1 VKDVR
6 KVVVPE
12 WGPSFENE
20 PEIQDYGHSL
30 IEMIMAKGS
39 NRLKGAINVSG
50 KHVLELKAM
59 SDKASKSLEMGSFY
73 RNDPFKRKS
82 INALFKKILMV
93 LC

>member
-1 VKDVR
+1 V
-6 KVVVPE
+6 
-12 WGPSFENE
+12 GPSFENE

-30 IEMIMAKGS
+30 IEMIIRFKQAERS
-39 NRLKGAINVSG
+39 YQCIR

>member
-1 VKDVR
+1 MLEKL
-6 KVVVPE
+6 
-12 WGPSFENE
+12 WFLSGGLFENE

-30 IEMIMAKGS
+30 EMIMAKGS

-82 INALFKKILMV
+82 INALSKKILMV

>member
-12 WGPSFENE
+12 WGPLENE

-59 SDKASKSLEMGSFY
+59 SDKASKSWRWVAY

-82 INALFKKILMV
+82 INALLKKILMV

>member
-12 WGPSFENE
+12 WGPLLKMSLKSK
-20 PEIQDYGHSL
+20 IMGSL

-59 SDKASKSLEMGSFY
+59 SDKASLEMGSFY

-82 INALFKKILMV
+82 INALFKRF
-93 LC
+93 

>member
-1 VKDVR
+1 MLEKL
-6 KVVVPE
+6 
-12 WGPSFENE
+12 WFLSGALFENE

-59 SDKASKSLEMGSFY
+59 SDKASKSLEMGSSTETIHLKE
-73 RNDPFKRKS
+73 R
-82 INALFKKILMV
+82 V
-93 LC
+93 

>member
-1 VKDVR
+1 V
-6 KVVVPE
+6 
-12 WGPSFENE
+12 GPSFENE

-59 SDKASKSLEMGSFY
+59 SDKASLEMGSFY

-82 INALFKKILMV
+82 INALFKRF
-93 LC
+93 

>member
-1 VKDVR
+1 V
-6 KVVVPE
+6 
-12 WGPSFENE
+12 GPSFENE

-73 RNDPFKRKS
+73 RNDPFKER
-82 INALFKKILMV
+82 V
-93 LC
+93 

>member
-1 VKDVR
+1 VKDLE
-6 KVVVPE
+6 KL
-12 WGPSFENE
+12 WFLSGALFENE

-30 IEMIMAKGS
+30 IKIMAKGS

>member
-1 VKDVR
+1 V
-6 KVVVPE
+6 
-12 WGPSFENE
+12 PSFENE

-39 NRLKGAINVSG
+39 NRQRSYQCIRKTCIGT
-50 KHVLELKAM
+50 EAM

-82 INALFKKILMV
+82 INALFKKILTKQNS
-93 LC
+93 C

>member
-1 VKDVR
+1 MLEKL
-6 KVVVPE
+6 
-12 WGPSFENE
+12 WFLSGALFENE
-20 PEIQDYGHSL
+20 PEIKIMGIVLS
-30 IEMIMAKGS
+30 EMIMAKGS

-82 INALFKKILMV
+82 INALSKKILMV

>member
-6 KVVVPE
+6 KVAVPE
-12 WGPSFENE
+12 WGLKTGTR
-20 PEIQDYGHSL
+20 DRGHNL
-30 IEMIMAKGS
+30 IEMIMS
-39 NRLKGAINVSG
+39 RFRLKGAINVSG

-59 SDKASKSLEMGSFY
+59 AIKRLNLEMGSF

-82 INALFKKILMV
+82 INAQKILMV

>member
-12 WGPSFENE
+12 WGPLENE
-20 PEIQDYGHSL
+20 PEIQDYSL

-59 SDKASKSLEMGSFY
+59 SDKGL
-73 RNDPFKRKS
+73 NP
-82 INALFKKILMV
+82 
-93 LC
+93 

>member
-1 VKDVR
+1 V
-6 KVVVPE
+6 
-12 WGPSFENE
+12 GALFENE

-30 IEMIMAKGS
+30 IEMIKGS

-59 SDKASKSLEMGSFY
+59 SDKASNLEMGSFY
-73 RNDPFKRKS
+73 RNDPFKERVKC
-82 INALFKKILMV
+82 AFQKILMALLNKV

>member
-1 VKDVR
+1 V
-6 KVVVPE
+6 
-12 WGPSFENE
+12 GALFENE

-30 IEMIMAKGS
+30 IEMIKGS

-59 SDKASKSLEMGSFY
+59 SDKASNLRWVASTETIHLK
-73 RNDPFKRKS
+73 KRVKC
-82 INALFKKILMV
+82 AFQKILMALLNKV

>member
-12 WGPSFENE
+12 WGLFENE

-39 NRLKGAINVSG
+39 NRLKGAINVS
-50 KHVLELKAM
+50 ENM
-59 SDKASKSLEMGSFY
+59 Y
-73 RNDPFKRKS
+73 WN
-82 INALFKKILMV
+82 
-93 LC
+93 

>member
-6 KVVVPE
+6 SCGSE

-39 NRLKGAINVSG
+39 NRLLKGSYQCI
-50 KHVLELKAM
+50 
-59 SDKASKSLEMGSFY
+59 
-73 RNDPFKRKS
+73 RKTC
-82 INALFKKILMV
+82 IGTEGDER
-93 LC
+93 

>member
-12 WGPSFENE
+12 WGPLENE

-50 KHVLELKAM
+50 NM
-59 SDKASKSLEMGSFY
+59 Y
-73 RNDPFKRKS
+73 WN
-82 INALFKKILMV
+82 
-93 LC
+93 